1 MSDILVVTVM
11 SFDFITIRTYL
22 SKRVNMLETAQHGR
36 YHCKYQNKISV
47 QEIGTDGSVITKCMP
62 YNFKTLT
69 QLSFPV
75 NYT

>member
-1 MSDILVVTVM
+1 MVD
-11 SFDFITIRTYL
+11 ITI
-22 SKRVNMLETAQHGR
+22 
-36 YHCKYQNKISV
+36 KYQNKISV
-47 QEIGTDGSVITKCMP
+47 QETGTDGSVNTKCMS